1 MKMQMTAAEYHG
13 RPEISAS
20 MLKAARKGAPHL
32 RAFLDGTN
40 KVGPSAAL
48 GTAAHAMLLTPRD
61 FDAEIA
67 VAPDVDRRT
76 KAGKAAHAEFAE
88 TVGNRTVITPDQ
100 HETAAIIANAV
111 KNHFEASTLLIGA
124 ECETTFIWEGN
135 KARIDAFNVSTS
147 TLIDFKTTRDA
158 SPDAY
163 IPAIFRYGVH
173 LQLAWYRRALRYH
186 GEHVDRCIIIA
197 AENAEP
203 FGVAIYEMDKET
215 MRLGDEAVDHALA
228 QLNANAADGYGA
240 ALIFVTPPRWVKR

>member
-1 MKMQMTAAEYHG
+1 MKLQMTAAEYHG

-40 KVGPSAAL
+40 KVGPAAAL
-48 GTAAHAMLLTPRD
+48 GTAAHSMLLTPRD

-67 VAPDVDRRT
+67 VSPDVDRRT

-111 KNHFEASTLLIGA
+111 KNHAAAAALLAGA

-135 KARIDAFNVSTS
+135 KARIDAVNGS
-147 TLIDFKTTRDA
+147 TLIDLKTTRDA

-173 LQLAWYRRALRYH
+173 LQLAWYRRALEYH
-186 GEHVDRCIIIA
+186 GTRVDRCVIIA

-203 FGVAIYEMDKET
+203 FGVAVYEMDAET
-215 MRLGDEAVDHALA
+215 MQLGEAAVDHALA
-228 QLNANAADGYGA
+228 QLNANAANGYA
-240 ALIFVTPPRWVKR
+240 AAPIVVTPPRWVKR